1 MIQTPQ
7 TYLGFIQ
14 IADLV
19 SERIL
24 RGEYKADERIPSVRE
39 MAEHA
44 EVNPNTVVRAYERLT
59 RAGLIYTQRGLGYF
73 ASPDAAE
80 LIRTERVKKFYAEML
95 PALRR
100 EMELLQI
107 KYEDLEQHLSDSK

>member
-1 MIQTPQ
+1 MIQHPQ
-7 TYLGFIQ
+7 PYLGFVQ

-39 MAEHA
+39 MAEHV

-73 ASPDAAE
+73 ASADAPEIIRAE
-80 LIRTERVKKFYAEML
+80 RTKRFYAEML
-95 PALRR
+95 PAVKR
-100 EMELLQI
+100 EMDLLGI
-107 KYEDLEQHLSDSK
+107 KYTDLEAVLSK